1 MPMNDDEVVLTM
13 LRTASEIEAER
24 LANKALK
31 EPNPNIGTNC
41 ILLACVI
48 AAAIGEQIGSD
59 ELDNLGDGE
68 SLVFM
73 GKCPTLNI
81 VQLAEAIEK
90 HHAAER
96 ASLERRIA
104 ELKDQLEEARYEAM
118 GDDL

>member
-1 MPMNDDEVVLTM
+1 M
-13 LRTASEIEAER
+13 
-24 LANKALK
+24 
-31 EPNPNIGTNC
+31 
-41 ILLACVI
+41 I